1 MRLKSYPCL
10 NPSCDASRSTEL
22 HSGLPWQRSLLLIL
36 AAAVV
41 TLAPTVASA
50 ALDWQT
56 TIREFK
62 ATAGDQEVVAEFH
75 FTNSGTAP
83 VSIVG
88 IQTSCDCTAAT
99 SSTSSIAPGASGHV
113 KAVFTIGDR
122 IGRQEKTIEV
132 STSDKP
138 AQPTVLVLRINIAEV
153 VTANPRVLIWKL
165 QQPSAEKIVVFRA
178 SGDHRLESISP
189 VPETKGFSCRLQPN
203 EDGNEFKLHVT
214 PLSTTAPA
222 AVIIRLTAQVE
233 GRPPTALAVYAVV
246 K

>member
-1 MRLKSYPCL
+1 MRLKFYPCL
-10 NPSCDASRSTEL
+10 NPSCDASRSTEFTSRSL
-22 HSGLPWQRSLLLIL
+22 WQRSLLLIFFGAL
-36 AAAVV
+36 S
-41 TLAPTVASA
+41 TFSPTIASA

-75 FTNSGTAP
+75 FTNAGTAP

-99 SSTSSIAPGASGHV
+99 SSTSTIAPGASGHV

-132 STSDKP
+132 STSDQP
-138 AQPTVLVLRINIAEV
+138 APTVLVLRVNVAEV

-165 QQPSAEKIVVFRA
+165 QQPAAEKIVVFRA
-178 SGDHRLESISP
+178 TGDHRLETISP
-189 VPETKGFSCRLQPN
+189 VPDTKGFSCRLQSN
-203 EDGNEFKLHVT
+203 EDAREFKLHVT
-214 PLSTTAPA
+214 PLSTSAPA